1 MRCERRGAAPG
12 GPVLRRPEVPSALA
26 RPCDLPQPSDNEED
40 LAGSTINRLSP
51 SALTAEPHSPHYDS
65 MAPSENPFAPAP
77 PSDFN
82 GKYTSATATPTP
94 VPPQPPTPREAHRGV

>member
-1 MRCERRGAAPG
+1 
-12 GPVLRRPEVPSALA
+12 
-26 RPCDLPQPSDNEED
+26 
-40 LAGSTINRLSP
+40 
-51 SALTAEPHSPHYDS
+51 

-94 VPPQPPTPREAHRGV
+94 VPPAAAHPPERPTEVYDDDFLDIHGNADEMDLF